1 MGAAKGTMFTSD
13 LTWGSVVAERQRGG
27 ASRKDSLMRRT
38 FFAVIA
44 TLALVVGLTSV
55 ASAASTLSGSARL
68 TAASTNVLP
77 GQGAQAPEFSVDVSN
92 TSQAGLLPDQGP
104 RVNYVNIILPSA
116 AGITTNPSVQA
127 PSGWTAE
134 ITDQGSLQT
143 VKFRATGSGIAPG
156 GTQRFTFP
164 ANVAAPSSGDVPG
177 DFRVAISD
185 NGGQTTEPARGDLT
199 TIIRVLEVVS
209 LGALSPAGV
218 ADQSATGGQS
228 ITYGVSVRN
237 HATQALTVTPSLV
250 SATDVDTIG
259 AVSPALIASN
269 GSKTFG
275 FPVTLGAQS
284 SGERTSKF
292 TAGATSS
299 AAAAVAK
306 DAFLTVQAPPA
317 LSLDATSFAPKFV
330 RASSLISYEF
340 SVTANKTQS
349 PALRVSTCTLSFAG
363 TTTSL
368 ASPVVFGAGAGS
380 QPLAFTATNVTG
392 SEGVHTVRIQ
402 CSGVD
407 GNDHPASYN
416 LSLTDV
422 ITIDNTAPLVTV
434 QLIKPSGQEAVK
446 NGDTVR
452 VTGTVDEVARV
463 DFVRLR
469 PNRGDDIPCTVGGG
483 ESTTFSCQ
491 VSPTFEAGTTS
502 VHAEAQVTDKAGNIG
517 GAAST
522 PVVVDLKKPELNF
535 AQTLSGKQI
544 LIRFEDQTAI
554 RGGCNPTQWT
564 VNGHVVS
571 RVLFSDGTE
580 CTSPPGPRGAQ
591 GPEGSNFRILVL
603 ADELADRD
611 ETPLVKYTRDE
622 TNPLADN
629 VADAALNIADNASIT
644 SIPGILP
651 PAPEIA
657 DSGNAVTRTD
667 HVTGEREAAYRE
679 QGTGTKSDTDTY
691 WTNRAGS
698 DLLVGFTGG
707 KAGYKI
713 QAVDGSGNPVGD
725 PQEITASSGSGTLT
739 VSIGT
744 SDGRFVRGIRLINA
758 AGAGPATFFD
768 VALDRVTPDIVKATA
783 ADDKVTVGFT
793 EVLPVGTDFANDWYA
808 WENVP
813 GGRDFYQSQRVDR
826 TGNLAERILTV
837 AFDNPDQFGGA
848 LYLFTSGGFDGQRY
862 EDRAGNFLSD
872 GDSS

>member
-1 MGAAKGTMFTSD
+1 MFTSD

-164 ANVAAPSSGDVPG
+164 ANVAAPSSGDVSG

-218 ADQSATGGQS
+218 TDQSATGDQS
-228 ITYGVSVRN
+228 ITYGVTVRN
-237 HATQALTVTPSLV
+237 HATQALTVTPSLT
-250 SATDVDTIG
+250 SDQSDTIG
-259 AVSPALIASN
+259 TAAPVSIAST
-269 GSKTFG
+269 GSKTFD
-275 FPVTLGAQS
+275 FPVTLGSQG

-292 TAGATSS
+292 TGGASS
-299 AAAAVAK
+299 ADAAAVSK
-306 DAFLTVQAPPA
+306 DSLLTVQAPPG
-317 LSLDATSFAPKFV
+317 LSLDATSFTPKFV

-340 SVTANKTQS
+340 GVTANKTQ
-349 PALRVSTCTLSFAG
+349 PPTLRLNTCTLSFAD

-368 ASPVVFGAGAGS
+368 AAPVTFDAGS
-380 QPLAFTATNVTG
+380 RSQTLSFASTNVAG
-392 SEGVHTVRIQ
+392 SEESHPVRIQ
-402 CSGVD
+402 CQGVD
-407 GNDHPASYN
+407 GNDHPVSYDLRN
-416 LSLTDV
+416 LV
-422 ITIDNTAPLVTV
+422 VTIDNTAPLVTV
-434 QLIKPSGQEAVK
+434 ELIKPSGQEAVK

-452 VTGTVDEVARV
+452 VTGTVDEVAQV

-571 RVLFSDGTE
+571 RVLFSNGTE

-591 GPEGSNFRILVL
+591 GAEGSNFRILVL

-629 VADAALNIADNASIT
+629 VADAALNIADTASIT

-651 PAPEIA
+651 PAPEIS

-679 QGTGTKSDTDTY
+679 QGTGTKPDTDTY

-713 QAVDGSGNPVGD
+713 QAVDGNGNPVGD

-768 VALDRVTPDIVKATA
+768 VALDRVTPDIVKATG
-783 ADDKVTVGFT
+783 ADDKVTVGFS

-837 AFDNPDQFGGA
+837 AFDNRGPFGGA